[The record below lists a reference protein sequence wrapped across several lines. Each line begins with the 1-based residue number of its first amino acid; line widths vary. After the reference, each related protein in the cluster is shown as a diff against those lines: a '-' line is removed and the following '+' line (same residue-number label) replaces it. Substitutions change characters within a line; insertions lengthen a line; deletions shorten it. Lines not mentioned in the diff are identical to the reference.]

1 MSQQMP
7 VQQQSM
13 QRVPACQNQPSVENQ
28 IVAMKGEFA
37 RAIGGSSPAEQQ
49 KRAERFAR
57 VCITAFRQNPELQ
70 KCSPVSILGAM
81 MTCAQ
86 LQLEPNTP
94 AGLAYLVPRWN
105 SRLRSMECQ
114 FQCGYRGLLELM
126 YRSGAVASF
135 NADVV
140 YRQEIEAGL
149 FQYTSGVRPSI
160 EHRIDLL
167 DNGARTGR
175 SEDIVAAYACAV
187 LRSGEPVIRV
197 VTRREIDE
205 AMNMSGGKSGP
216 SAVWKSHYA
225 SMAIKTAIHRLSK
238 WLPTTR
244 VDEAFEAEAQYGQP
258 SEVKVEVQQQ
268 SSSLSLEAMNAMMQT
283 QSHPAPAEQGAE
295 APAVEQAAAVEA
307 EPEAQQASHV
317 QPEPKSA
324 AKAERPASFRPAR
337 ESQPARRTAV
347 QAPLMPAPE
356 QTEADIRENYSDHL
370 FYANIDRTAADA
382 ACARMVETGEARN
395 MLDAMRVFT
404 ERKASL

>member
-1 MSQQMP
+1 MSQQLP

-13 QRVPACQNQPSVENQ
+13 QRVPARQNQLSVENQ

-37 RAIGGSSPAEQQ
+37 RAIGGSTPAEQQ

-57 VCITAFRQNPELQ
+57 VCVTAFRQNPELQ

-105 SRLRSMECQ
+105 SKLRSMECQ

-140 YRQEIEAGL
+140 FRQEIEAGL
-149 FQYTSGVRPSI
+149 FQYVSGVRPSI

-187 LRSGEPVIRV
+187 LKSGEPVIRV

-205 AMNMSGGKSGP
+205 AMAMSGGKAGP

-225 SMAIKTAIHRLSK
+225 SMAIKTAIHRLAK

-244 VDEAFEAEAQYGQP
+244 VDEALEAEAQYSQAQEVKAEVQPQP
-258 SEVKVEVQQQ
+258 SGI
-268 SSSLSLEAMNAMMQT
+268 SLEEMNAMMHAQP
-283 QSHPAPAEQGAE
+283 SPAEQTPE
-295 APAVEQAAAVEA
+295 APAVEQVVAVEA
-307 EPEAQQASHV
+307 EP
-317 QPEPKSA
+317 QPEPQVQPAPKPAAKSA
-324 AKAERPASFRPAR
+324 RPAAFRPAR
-337 ESQPARRTAV
+337 DAHASKTGAGQEPPFQPT
-347 QAPLMPAPE
+347 PE
-356 QTEADIRENYSDHL
+356 QVEFNIRENYSDYL
-370 FYANIDRTAADA
+370 LDASISRPEADA
-382 ACARMVETGEARN
+382 VCAKMVETGEARD
-395 MLDAMRVFT
+395 MLDAMRLFF
-404 ERKASL
+404 ERRISV